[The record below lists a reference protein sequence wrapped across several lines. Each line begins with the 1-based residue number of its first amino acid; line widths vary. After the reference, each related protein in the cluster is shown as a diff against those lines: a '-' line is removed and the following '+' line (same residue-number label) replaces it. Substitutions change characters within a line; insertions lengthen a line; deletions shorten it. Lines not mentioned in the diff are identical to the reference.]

1 MVITTKF
8 LVITD
13 VTNKVELFLV
23 LFMRNNE
30 WLKKKCVTCT
40 ANVNINFKN
49 IASVQNQNF
58 FTIILN
64 IICWFAITE
73 IDSIEEQQ

>member
-30 WLKKKCVTCT
+30 WLYKKKYITCT
-40 ANVNINFKN
+40 ANVNINLK
-49 IASVQNQNF
+49 I
-58 FTIILN
+58 
-64 IICWFAITE
+64 
-73 IDSIEEQQ
+73 